1 MTRFLWPRR
10 LAAYFLG
17 VPQTSKSAVS
27 RVSKPACGD
36 AVEPAWKPAI
46 QQVWKPAAHIV
57 GGLRGG
63 FGPVA
68 RHHTAAVFLFAAG
81 LCAAAAPDKPAAVL
95 FPDPVVATGK
105 GIEIKRSAVTD
116 AFITEK
122 TLVLE
127 QQNAAIPE
135 SQRARVESDILLHMV
150 VDKILV
156 QKATAEEKK
165 KVDEEVAKYL
175 DDLRKAAPS
184 EKLFQQQIEAT
195 GKTLQEIQTAYVEK
209 RLARVVLARELVP
222 SNAVSDAVVK
232 HFYDDEQNATNFFV
246 PERVRVAHILISV
259 IDPETKR
266 QLQPA
271 QKKEKESLAREIKA
285 KADKGDDFA
294 ALAKLYSDDTST
306 KDKGGELVFA
316 RHTLGLEGFEMASF
330 SLKTNQIS
338 DLVESPYGYHIIKLL
353 EKRPASKLPF
363 DDKVAA
369 GIRDYL
375 VNQEINK
382 QLPAYIPKIEAEYNV
397 KFLDA
402 NYSPTPLAAPGATA
416 IAPGR

>member
-1 MTRFLWPRR
+1 M
-10 LAAYFLG
+10 
-17 VPQTSKSAVS
+17 S
-27 RVSKPACGD
+27 R
-36 AVEPAWKPAI
+36 
-46 QQVWKPAAHIV
+46 HFRT
-57 GGLRGG
+57 LRY
-63 FGPVA
+63 
-68 RHHTAAVFLFAAG
+68 TAAVFLLAAG
-81 LCAAAAPDKPAAVL
+81 LCAAAAPDKPAAVE

-122 TLVLE
+122 TVVLE

-135 SQRARVESDILLHMV
+135 SQRARVESDILQHMV

-156 QKATAEEKK
+156 QRATAEEKK
-165 KVDEEVAKYL
+165 KTDEEVTKYL
-175 DDLRKAAPS
+175 DDLRTAAPS

-195 GKTLQEIQTAYVEK
+195 GKTLEQIKAAYVEK

-306 KDKGGELVFA
+306 KDKGGEIAFA
-316 RHTLGLEGFEMASF
+316 RHSLGLEGFEMASF

-363 DDKVAA
+363 DDNVAA
-369 GIRDYL
+369 GIREYL
-375 VNQEINK
+375 VNQEVNK
-382 QLPAYIPKIEAEYNV
+382 QLPAYIPRIEAEYNV
-397 KFLDA
+397 KYLDP
-402 NYSPTPLAAPGATA
+402 NFSPTPLLPAATPIPPP